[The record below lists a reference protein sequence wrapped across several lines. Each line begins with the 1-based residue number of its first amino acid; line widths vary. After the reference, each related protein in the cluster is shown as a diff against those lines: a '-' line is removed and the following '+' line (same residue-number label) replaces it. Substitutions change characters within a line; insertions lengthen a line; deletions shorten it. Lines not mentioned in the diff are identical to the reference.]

1 LRSFLIANGG
11 RTTVETLDWF
21 DEAAH
26 VPGYIEH
33 SLRETQTPAE
43 STLHPAA
50 VVSKMG
56 SRYQVIGLRRHELI
70 AVSVAHSR
78 TGRKREVQSEER

>member
-1 LRSFLIANGG
+1 LRSFLTANGG
-11 RTTVETLDWF
+11 RTTVDTLDSF

-26 VPGYIEH
+26 VPDCIEH
-33 SLRETQTPAE
+33 SLRETQTPAK
-43 STLHPAA
+43 STLHPAT

-56 SRYQVIGLRRHELI
+56 SRYQVIGLRRHGLI

-78 TGRKREVQSEER
+78 PGRKREV